1 MLSERRHL
9 KEIQEQIK
17 QLEISNDNLQDLRQF
32 LEQELEERTL
42 KNDETREREGDLKNR
57 LSRREQEE
65 AFLQKNV
72 KGIEEE

>member
-17 QLEISNDNLQDLRQF
+17 QLEVSNDNLQDLRQF

>member
-1 MLSERRHL
+1 M
-9 KEIQEQIK
+9 
-17 QLEISNDNLQDLRQF
+17 
-32 LEQELEERTL
+32 EERTL